1 MADQKSKLLNKV
13 SPLIDG
19 QVPDFIQ
26 SDHPVFV
33 RFLKQYYQFMEA
45 GQITYTATVNY
56 VTLETTTVA
65 YVLEEDGDRVVTES
79 GSNGSTGKFT
89 NNETITGGT
98 SGATATV
105 LVEDSRGSKLFV
117 SSQQKFITGEIITG
131 GTSGATGTLDEYRA
145 NPIQNI
151 QQLLDYADVDNTIY
165 DFLDQMRTSL
175 MTAIPNSLASGVSKR
190 DLIKN
195 IKDLYSAKGTKEGH
209 ELFPL

>member
-1 MADQKSKLLNKV
+1 MADQKSKLLNKL
-13 SPLIDG
+13 SPLIEG

-33 RFLKQYYQFMEA
+33 RFLKQYYEFMEA

-65 YVLEEDGDRVVTES
+65 YVLEESDGDRVVTES
-79 GSNGSTGKFT
+79 GSNGSTGKFV
-89 NNETITGGT
+89 NNEIITGAI

-117 SSQQKFITGEIITG
+117 SSQQKFVTGEIITG
-131 GTSGATGTLDEYRA
+131 GTSNATATLDEYRA

-190 DLIKN
+190 NLIKN
-195 IKDLYSAKGTKEGH
+195 IRDL
-209 ELFPL
+209 